1 MKEKWQALN
10 QREQYLVLFMSIFVG
25 IFVIYSV
32 IWQPINDSIE
42 AKKAKVTRYQALLV
56 WVNDKKIE
64 YNRYASASR
73 GKSNT
78 SLSNVINTSASR
90 YKISIARIQPKGSEI
105 MVTIDEVAFN
115 TLMDWLKT
123 MAINDGVTIKAI
135 DLARTDIKGAVKV
148 RRLSLGKG

>member
-10 QREQYLVLFMSIFVG
+10 QREQYLVLFMSIFIG
-25 IFVIYSV
+25 IFVIYSA

-42 AKKAKVTRYQALLV
+42 EKKAKVARYQELLV

-73 GKSNT
+73 GKSSA
-78 SLSNVINTSASR
+78 SLSNVINTSASQ

-135 DLARTDIKGAVKV
+135 DLARSDIKGAVKV